1 MAAHIEVKSQLS
13 HLEAIHGSELI
24 LPNGFGRRSN
34 LPSPT
39 VPVGQRDN
47 HHRALARRD
56 GA

>member
-39 VPVGQRDN
+39 VTVGQRDN